1 MSCRCRTCGRATEA
15 IHRFPELA
23 SAWSNEDMSQQ
34 GPAMFQ
40 KTFNDHI
47 QVASD
52 TAKRLEMPLAALVEA
67 CAQSVMAGGKLMFLG
82 NGGSAADAQHIA
94 TELSVRYVG
103 DRAPIAA
110 LALTTD
116 TSVLTAA
123 ANDMGYEQ
131 VFARQVQ
138 ALGRAGD
145 VVIGIS
151 TSGKSPNVVLALEA
165 ARKMGIVTAAFTG
178 DDGAKMTALADH
190 LINVPSKVT
199 ARIQEMHITLGHLL
213 CETLEKR
220 LGLA

>member
-1 MSCRCRTCGRATEA
+1 
-15 IHRFPELA
+15 
-23 SAWSNEDMSQQ
+23 
-34 GPAMFQ
+34 MFQ

-47 QVASD
+47 QAASD

-67 CAQSVMAGGKLMFLG
+67 CALSVAAGGKLMFFG

-145 VVIGIS
+145 VAIGIS
-151 TSGKSPNVVLALEA
+151 TSGKSPNVVLALDA

-178 DDGAKMTALADH
+178 NDGAKMTALADH
-190 LINVPSKVT
+190 LINVPSTVT

-220 LGLA
+220 LGLV

>member
-1 MSCRCRTCGRATEA
+1 
-15 IHRFPELA
+15 
-23 SAWSNEDMSQQ
+23 
-34 GPAMFQ
+34 MFQ
-40 KTFNDHI
+40 KVFQDHI
-47 QVASD
+47 KVASD
-52 TAKRLEMPLAALVEA
+52 TAQRLEMPLMALVEA
-67 CAQSVMAGGKLMFLG
+67 CAQSVKAGGKIMFFG

-131 VFARQVQ
+131 VFARQVR
-138 ALGRAGD
+138 ALGRKGD
-145 VVIGIS
+145 VAIGIS

-165 ARKMGIVTAAFTG
+165 AREMGLVTAALTG
-178 DDGAKMTALADH
+178 DDGRAMVALADH
-190 LINVPSKVT
+190 LLNVPSTVT

-220 LGLA
+220 LGLV